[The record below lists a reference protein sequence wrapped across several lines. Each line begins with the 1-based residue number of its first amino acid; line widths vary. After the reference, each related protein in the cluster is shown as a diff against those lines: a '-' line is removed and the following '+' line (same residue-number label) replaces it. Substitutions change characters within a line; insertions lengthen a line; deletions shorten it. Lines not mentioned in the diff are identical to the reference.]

1 MLYQGLRGRHSAV
14 TPLGHEQH
22 ERKGMI
28 MTESKR
34 GVTWLTSLHSCMRA
48 AAAPRGTLGLVLLLP
63 VLLSLAPQAHAQRYT
78 LTDLGT
84 LGSGLNSYGTGINA
98 SGQVTGC
105 SDTTPSGDEDGHAFI
120 YGDGTMSD
128 IGTLGSDYSYSCGN
142 GINER
147 GQVVGVSVTN
157 ETESHAFLY
166 TPATPRNSSTMVDL
180 GTLGGTF
187 GFTGSEATG
196 INAGGQV
203 TGYANT
209 VSGQKHAFLYS
220 NGTMQDLGTLG
231 GNSSEGEGIN
241 ASGQVTGDSDTGS
254 YDHAFLYGNSTMQDL
269 VGTFGPDSYG
279 LGINASGQVTG
290 YFDTGNGNSLYHA
303 FLYSNG
309 KMSDLNTLDTSSA
322 LAQYVTLTAGTA
334 INDNGWI
341 VANGQNRLGP
351 VQHNH
356 AYLLRPIP
364 SPSILWQNTTG
375 EVVRW
380 FMNGGAIAASSDFGA
395 VPSGWTVQGVGDF
408 IGNGNADMLWRNTTG
423 DVVIWYMSAG
433 TLASSA
439 DLGVVPSSW
448 TIQGTADFNG
458 DGVADILWRNANGD
472 VVIWFMYAN
481 GTIGSSVDLGIVSN
495 NPVAWSIQGT
505 GDFNGD
511 GTPDILWRNA
521 NGDVVVWLM
530 GTPPYQVGKIAS
542 SADLGVVPSAW
553 TIQGTGDFNG
563 DGKTDILWRNA
574 NGDVVTW
581 LMNGGAIAASADLGV
596 IPSTWS
602 IRGTGYF
609 DSDAKSDILWRNA
622 NGDVVIWFM
631 NGGTIASSADLGVIP
646 TTWTIQP

>member
-1 MLYQGLRGRHSAV
+1 
-14 TPLGHEQH
+14 
-22 ERKGMI
+22 MI

-34 GVTWLTSLHSCMRA
+34 GVTWLASLHSCMRA

-231 GNSSEGEGIN
+231 GNSSEGDGIN

-290 YFDTGNGNSLYHA
+290 YFDTGNGNSLYHAFLYSNGTMQDLGTLGSYEESFGLGINASGQVTGYVSDGGGSPLDA

-408 IGNGNADMLWRNTTG
+408 IGNGNADILWRNTTG
-423 DVVIWYMSAG
+423 DVVIWYMNAG
-433 TLASSA
+433 THVSSA

-448 TIQGTADFNG
+448 TIQGTA
-458 DGVADILWRNANGD
+458 
-472 VVIWFMYAN
+472 
-481 GTIGSSVDLGIVSN
+481 
-495 NPVAWSIQGT
+495 
-505 GDFNGD
+505 DFNGD